1 MLKNTNSQRA
11 WLFAGVFICTASLLF
26 LEVFSVRIISVAV
39 GDSTVY
45 YVISIAMLGIG
56 AAGALASVVRPIAD
70 PRTASRLVSW
80 FMVAAALAVFALF
93 IGITAYNDMGNR
105 MLDSALAQG
114 EAAREGE
121 LPADYMNA
129 YMYAAMLGVPI
140 VGALM
145 FLPYLLFG
153 LVLAVLFR
161 SADHATIPRMYAV
174 DLVGA
179 CSGAVLAIIALD
191 RWQFTSTAVFATAL
205 PLAAA
210 LCFAMAADSRR
221 LVLGM
226 GAGALAGIAVLA
238 VPNVRE
244 QMEAQ
249 PHLGSLGRTQHL
261 YVGNTVKELWRT
273 WTSFGRLG
281 AIELTDQK
289 DGTKRI
295 IMAQGS
301 GEGHARVLPANQPID
316 ESKIKPAALPAAV
329 RFTLASCKAERILVL
344 MAGAGADMVLLDK
357 YAGGKADITGV
368 EIEPEVYRW
377 PIRELDLG
385 LEEFFAR
392 PNIRMVGAEG
402 REYLARD
409 PNQYDCILRSFSGA
423 SRAFFA
429 GANAAAQ
436 TPLLT
441 SEGLA
446 DILDHLAPGGQVTL
460 LRQRSTDLL
469 TIAEIFRKRGKK
481 NIERDFF
488 LVATHERTR
497 EIDPLFAQNSNVFF
511 LLVKPDGFTT
521 AETTRLSDLA
531 AETGMY
537 VYYSPDHPSP
547 LQEEMRGY
555 FLADDGYQVAHDMLR
570 RHGKA
575 LYRVNDNRPFA
586 DDEFPMYAYLS
597 ADFWLNRANPEF
609 STRTNNVWNQ
619 RHRHVMI
626 VLGLTVGSILMILAP
641 LWYSYVRHR
650 RARVPGTVNHL
661 VFFAGLGA
669 AFMFIEMG
677 LIQKLQLLVGHP
689 GHTIAIVLAS
699 LILFTGIGSAVSGRL
714 FASGL
719 LTFRRAGLLV
729 AAASLLTVAVVEFV
743 MPELVGMRRFFKLA
757 FAFAIPAFPA
767 FFMGQLFP
775 QGLAAMT
782 RNEELIPLSMGVN
795 AMTGTIASGLGVVLA
810 QVAGYRFVLFLGCAI
825 YLLVALIPH
834 RRRTA
839 ALAEA
844 RTGVPVGAVATATTA
859 A

>member
-1 MLKNTNSQRA
+1 MQQDNNHRA

-56 AAGALASVVRPIAD
+56 AAGALISVMKPVAD
-70 PRTASRLVSW
+70 AAAGARRASW
-80 FMVAAALAVFALF
+80 FMLVAALAVFALF

-105 MLDSALAQG
+105 MLDSALA
-114 EAAREGE
+114 ESAAVREGE
-121 LPADYMNA
+121 IPADYMRA

-153 LVLAVLFR
+153 LVLSVLFR
-161 SADHATIPRMYAV
+161 SADHATIPRLYSV

-179 CSGAVLAIIALD
+179 CCGAVLAIVALD
-191 RWQFTSTAVFATAL
+191 NWQFTSTAVFATLL
-205 PLAAA
+205 PLLAA
-210 LCFAMAADSRR
+210 LCFAMAAGSRR

-226 GAGALAGIAVLA
+226 AGGAVAGIAVLA
-238 VPNVRE
+238 VPGVRE

-261 YVGNTVKELWRT
+261 YVGNTVNELWRT

-281 AIELTDQK
+281 AIELTDTK
-289 DGTKRI
+289 DGNRRI

-316 ESKIKPAALPAAV
+316 ESKIRPAALPAAV
-329 RFTLASCKAERILVL
+329 RFTLEGCKAERVLVL

-377 PIRELDLG
+377 LMRELDLG
-385 LEEFFAR
+385 LKEFFDR
-392 PNIRMVGAEG
+392 PNIRMRGAEG

-409 PNQYDCILRSFSGA
+409 DTRYDCILRSFSGA

-441 SEGLA
+441 TEGLS
-446 DILDHLAPGGQVTL
+446 DILDHLAPGGHVTL

-469 TIAEIFRKRGKK
+469 TIAELFRARGKQ

-497 EIDPLFAQNSNVFF
+497 PIDPLFAQNSNVFF
-511 LLVKPDGFTT
+511 LLVKPDGFTV
-521 AETTRLSDLA
+521 AETARLWALA
-531 AETGMY
+531 QETGMY

-547 LQEEMRGY
+547 LQQEMRSY
-555 FLADDGYQVAHDMLR
+555 FLAPDGYQVANDMLR
-570 RHGKA
+570 AHGKA
-575 LYRVNDNRPFA
+575 VYRVNDNRPFA
-586 DDEFPMYAYLS
+586 DDEFPMYAYRTL
-597 ADFWLNRANPEF
+597 DFWLNRANPDF
-609 STRTNNVWNQ
+609 SSRTNNVWNQ

-626 VLGLTVGSILMILAP
+626 VLGLTVGSILLILAP

-661 VFFAGLGA
+661 VYFAGLGA

-689 GHTIAIVLAS
+689 GHTIAVVLAS
-699 LILFTGIGSAVSGRL
+699 LILFTGIGSSLSGRL
-714 FASGL
+714 FASGVL
-719 LTFRRAGLLV
+719 NFRRAGLLV
-729 AAASLLTVAVVEFV
+729 TGASLLTVAVVEFI
-743 MPELVGMRRFFKLA
+743 MPELVGLGRLEKMVL
-757 FAFAIPAFPA
+757 AFAIPAFPA

-782 RNEELIPLSMGVN
+782 KNEELIPLSMGVN

-810 QVAGYRFVLFLGCAI
+810 QVAGYRFVLLLGCAI
-825 YLLVALIPH
+825 YLAVALMPH
-834 RRRTA
+834 RRRSIS
-839 ALAEA
+839 LAEA
-844 RTGVPVGAVATATTA
+844 GAGTAVMRTGAETNVA
-859 A
+859 